1 MRHRQKKK
9 REQSTR
15 IVLRRALA
23 IVSKIVTIIGTI
35 VVIVD
40 TLHRW

>member
-1 MRHRQKKK
+1 MW
-9 REQSTR
+9 TA
-15 IVLRRALA
+15 LRRALA